1 MKTSDFYYDL
11 PEALIAQSPLLDRSS
26 SRLLCLDKTDGHF
39 YHRRFA
45 DIIEELKMGDVLV
58 RNHTRV
64 LPARLIGK
72 KIGGQALVEV
82 LLLKQVEN
90 QKDTWEALVRP
101 GKRLKVGTEVNFSD
115 RMTCRIL
122 SETESGRL
130 VQFYYDGVF
139 YEHLYALGKMPLP
152 PYIKEN
158 LEDKERYQT
167 IYAKVE
173 GSAAAPT
180 AGLHFTEEIFK
191 ALEAKGIIIKDV
203 LLHVGLGTFR
213 PVKVEDVTEHV
224 MHKEYFE
231 IPEDTVNT
239 VNLAKKEG
247 RRVIAVGTTSARALE
262 SAAIEGVL
270 QAIKGETGI
279 FIYPGYK
286 WQIVDALITNFHLP
300 ESTLM
305 MLVSALASKDSIMR
319 AYEEAIKEK
328 YRFFSFGDAMF
339 IR

>member
-1 MKTSDFYYDL
+1 MKTSDCYYDL
-11 PEALIAQSPLLDRSS
+11 PEELIAQSPLLDRSA

-39 YHRRFA
+39 YHRQFA

-72 KIGGQALVEV
+72 KVGGQALVEV

-191 ALEAKGIIIKDV
+191 
-203 LLHVGLGTFR
+203 
-213 PVKVEDVTEHV
+213 VEDVTEHV

-305 MLVSALASKDSIMR
+305 MLVSALASKDSIMH

>member
-26 SRLLCLDKTDGHF
+26 SKLLCLDKTDGHF

-130 VQFYYDGVF
+130 VQFHYDGVF

>member
-82 LLLKQVEN
+82 LLLKQVED

-262 SAAIEGVL
+262 SAAVEGVL

>member
-26 SRLLCLDKTDGHF
+26 SKLLCLDKTDGHF

-45 DIIEELKMGDVLV
+45 DIIEELKAGDVLV
-58 RNHTRV
+58 RNYTRV